1 MTKKAA
7 TLGASATEMVTDG
20 LRKAI
25 LGGEYAAGAKLSQDG
40 LANRF
45 GTSRIPVREALR
57 HLAAEGLVSIHSNRG
72 ATVTTLS
79 LRDVLEIMDIRIAL
93 ECCAIRFAIPN
104 VVESDIAEASSVLSH
119 YDEEE
124 RPEGWSEINW
134 RFHKALYA
142 PCDRPRLLALIEAN
156 FSYVDRLSRMRI
168 SMRSGKE
175 LPLKEHYLIFEAWRD
190 GDVDRAERILR
201 EHLRATQKML
211 MAAGRLT

>member
-1 MTKKAA
+1 MSKNAA
-7 TLGASATEMVTDG
+7 MLGASATEMVRDG

-25 LGGEYAAGAKLSQDG
+25 LDGEYASGAKLSQDG
-40 LANRF
+40 LATRF

-57 HLAAEGLVSIHSNRG
+57 HLEAEGLVTIHSNRG

-79 LRDVLEIMDIRIAL
+79 LREVLEIMDIRIAL

-104 VVESDIAEASSVLSH
+104 IVEADITKASDVLAS
-119 YDEEE
+119 YDHEDE
-124 RPEGWSEINW
+124 PEGWSEINW

-142 PCDRPRLLALIEAN
+142 PCDRPRLLALIESN

-168 SMRSGKE
+168 SRRSGKD
-175 LPLKEHYLIFEAWRD
+175 LPLEEHYLIFEAWRD
-190 GDVDRAERILR
+190 GDIDRAERVLR
-201 EHLRATQKML
+201 DHLVATQKML

>member
-1 MTKKAA
+1 MSKNAA
-7 TLGASATEMVTDG
+7 MLGASATEMVRDG

-25 LGGEYAAGAKLSQDG
+25 LGGEYASGAKLSQDG
-40 LANRF
+40 LATRF

-57 HLAAEGLVSIHSNRG
+57 HLEAEGLVTIHSNRG

-79 LRDVLEIMDIRIAL
+79 LREVLEIMDIRIAL

-104 VVESDIAEASSVLSH
+104 IVEADIRKASDVLAS
-119 YDEEE
+119 YDHEDE
-124 RPEGWSEINW
+124 PEGWSEINW

-142 PCDRPRLLALIEAN
+142 PCDRPRLLALIESN

-168 SMRSGKE
+168 SRRSGKD
-175 LPLKEHYLIFEAWRD
+175 LPLEEHYLIFEAWRD
-190 GDVDRAERILR
+190 GDIDRAERVLR
-201 EHLRATQKML
+201 DHLVATQKML